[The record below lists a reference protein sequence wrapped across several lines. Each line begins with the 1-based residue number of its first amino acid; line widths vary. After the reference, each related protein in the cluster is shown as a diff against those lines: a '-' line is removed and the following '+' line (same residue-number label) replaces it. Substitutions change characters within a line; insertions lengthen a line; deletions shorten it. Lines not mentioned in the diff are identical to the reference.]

1 MSTEILSREQLEE
14 DKLDN
19 ETISR
24 LGVTVFEKLAKDIQA
39 ETEFIEAT
47 SPVEIKNSL
56 TRLSDGQTV
65 PDER

>member
-1 MSTEILSREQLEE
+1 MSTETLLREQLEV

-24 LGVTVFEKLAKDIQA
+24 LGMTVFEKLAKDT
-39 ETEFIEAT
+39 ETEAIEAT
-47 SPVEIKNSL
+47 STIEIKNSL

>member
-1 MSTEILSREQLEE
+1 MSTEILSREQLEV

-24 LGVTVFEKLAKDIQA
+24 LGMTVFEKLAKNT
-39 ETEFIEAT
+39 ETESIEAT
-47 SPVEIKNSL
+47 STIEIKNSL
-56 TRLSDGQTV
+56 TRLPDGQTV